1 MLRAYLDLT
10 KPRISFLFALTGM
23 AAMMLEGRFLHQ
35 PVPLWAI
42 TIAIF
47 MIGGAANA
55 LNQYF
60 ERDID
65 SLMHRTAKK
74 RPLPQK
80 KMAPQS
86 AVIFAAVMTLGGC
99 LLLGYF
105 GTWLAVVIAL
115 ATIGF
120 YSFYYTLW
128 LKPRTPYNIVIGGA
142 AGATGPLIGWACAT
156 GNIPTAPFILFL
168 LIFLWTPPHFWA
180 LALCCKEDYKKA
192 NYPMFPLVYGD
203 EATRRQIV
211 AYSFTLLPCSIALI
225 YFSQLSLLYTI
236 SATILGVIFIGVA
249 VYLFLKPA
257 IKIYWTLFA
266 YSIFYLLALF
276 VIIMIDRLLIA

>member
-1 MLRAYLDLT
+1 MKSYLDLT

-23 AAMMLEGRFLHQ
+23 AAMILEGRFLNQ
-35 PVPLWAI
+35 PLPLWLI
-42 TIAIF
+42 SIAIF

-65 SLMHRTAKK
+65 SLMSRTANK

-80 KMAPQS
+80 KISPQS
-86 AVIFAAVMTLGGC
+86 AVVFSILMTLGGSFI
-99 LLLGYF
+99 LWYYGS
-105 GTWLAVVIAL
+105 WLAVVLGL
-115 ATIGF
+115 ATIAF

-128 LKPRTPYNIVIGGA
+128 LKPSTPYNIVIGGA
-142 AGATGPLIGWACAT
+142 AGATGPLIGWAAAT
-156 GNIPTAPFILFL
+156 GELSWAAFIMFL

-203 EATRRQIV
+203 KATHRQIV
-211 AYSFTLLPCSIALI
+211 AYSFTLLPCSVALVF
-225 YFSQLSLLYTI
+225 FSNLSALYWV
-236 SATILGVIFIGVA
+236 SATLLGLIFIGMA
-249 VYLFLKPA
+249 VWLYIKPS
-257 IKIYWTLFA
+257 IKVYWTLFA
-266 YSIFYLLALF
+266 YSIFYLLILF
-276 VIIMIDRLLIA
+276 IIMMIDGIIST